1 MIHPNEIKSKIRGKK
16 LLIVHQESN
25 TLIAEISKDRTYLL
39 SAEFQNSL
47 TDKSLEKIKHIAT
60 YFDGVIFE
68 NEIEENNVNEEFSE
82 FEQYVKFE
90 RLMETRPQINVN
102 DICELYL
109 YNNIDEKRKNNKF
122 RITTIWTDNT
132 INVVDTSDHMLFQNI
147 PIENI
152 ILSKEYQEKWY
163 YVQNGYVGNAMMWWA
178 LDSKGYTT
186 DITKAHKFTYDEAF
200 SILKSNEK
208 DNRRNEKVWSCD
220 YIDNSE
226 KAKKL
231 IIDSQYLED
240 IDNSENQL
248 KLK

>member
-1 MIHPNEIKSKIRGKK
+1 MIHPNEIKSEIRGKR

-60 YFDGVIFE
+60 YFDGGIYDYDM
-68 NEIEENNVNEEFSE
+68 VNEEFS
-82 FEQYVKFE
+82 FEQKIKFE

-102 DICELYL
+102 DICEICLH
-109 YNNIDEKRKNNKF
+109 NGIDEKRKNNKF
-122 RITTIWTDNT
+122 RITIIWTDNT
-132 INVVDTSDHMLFQNI
+132 LTVVDTLDHKLFENI

-152 ILSKEYQEKWY
+152 ILNKEYQEKWY

-208 DNRRNEKVWSCD
+208 DNRRNEKVWCCD
-220 YIDNSE
+220 FIDNSE

-231 IIDSQYLED
+231 IIDMQYLED

>member
-1 MIHPNEIKSKIRGKK
+1 MIHPNEIKSEIRGKR
-16 LLIVHQESN
+16 LLIIHQESN

-60 YFDGVIFE
+60 YFDGVIYE

-82 FEQYVKFE
+82 FEQKSKFE
-90 RLMETRPQINVN
+90 RLMFTRPQINVN

-109 YNNIDEKRKNNKF
+109 HNNIDEKRKNNKF
-122 RITTIWTDNT
+122 RITTILTDNT
-132 INVVDTSDHMLFQNI
+132 INVVDTSDHKLFQNI

-178 LDSKGYTT
+178 LDSKGYTI
-186 DITKAHKFTYDEAF
+186 DITKAHKFTYDEAI

-208 DNRRNEKVWSCD
+208 DKRRNEKVWSCD
-220 YIDNSE
+220 FIDNSE

-231 IIDSQYLED
+231 IIDMQYLED

>member
-1 MIHPNEIKSKIRGKK
+1 LSKIGLIQKSKKTN
-16 LLIVHQESN
+16 IV
-25 TLIAEISKDRTYLL
+25 TVCFGRVIAKDSANIQSVKNEVVSL
-39 SAEFQNSL
+39 SSL
-47 TDKSLEKIKHIAT
+47 AWSEHIKALKPLNE
-60 YFDGVIFE
+60 VI
-68 NEIEENNVNEEFSE
+68 
-82 FEQYVKFE
+82 FE

-102 DICELYL
+102 DICSICRNY
-109 YNNIDEKRKNNKF
+109 NIDEKRRNNKF
-122 RITTIWTDNT
+122 RITSIGNDNT
-132 INVVDTSDHMLFQNI
+132 INVVDTLDHMTFKNI
-147 PIENI
+147 PIDNI
-152 ILSKEYQEKWY
+152 ILIKEYQEKWY
-163 YVQNGYVGNAMMWWA
+163 YVQNGYIGNAMCWWA